1 MTTRL
6 SYPSDISRDQ
16 FEVIRPT
23 LESFRRR
30 TKPKV
35 LDLYDIYCGILY
47 VTKTGCQWSALPHD
61 YPAHHTVYTCFR
73 QWAAKPYPDQPS
85 LLERLLEAQVE
96 AVRVADDREKNT
108 TFLIMDAQSVGNT
121 DLPEETGYD
130 AGKKVSGIKRHIAV
144 DTNGLPHAIALTTA
158 DVTDRKGGLLALSC
172 RAACLSTVKKVP
184 VDGSYTGQPFA
195 ESVAEIIP
203 GAEVEVVKRNE
214 LKTFVV
220 LPQRWVVERSFGWL
234 DKYRRLWKN
243 AERLL
248 NNSLQ
253 LVNMAFL
260 SMLLKRL

>member
-6 SYPSDISRDQ
+6 PYPSDIGRDQ
-16 FEVIRPT
+16 FEAIRPT
-23 LESFRRR
+23 LENFRRR
-30 TKPKV
+30 TKPRT

-61 YPAHHTVYTCFR
+61 YPAHHTVYTYFR
-73 QWAAKPYPDQPS
+73 QWAAKPYDDQPS
-85 LLERLLEAQVE
+85 LLERLLEQQVE
-96 AVRVADDREKNT
+96 AARAADGRAKKT
-108 TFLIMDAQSVGNT
+108 TFLIVDAQSVGNT
-121 DLPEETGYD
+121 DLPEEKGYD

-144 DTNGLPHAIALTTA
+144 DTNGLPHAVAVTTA

-172 RAACLSTVKKVP
+172 RKACLSEVKKIL
-184 VDGSYTGQPFA
+184 VDGGYTGQPFA
-195 ESVAEIIP
+195 EGVDEIIP

-234 DKYRRLWKN
+234 DKCRRLWKN